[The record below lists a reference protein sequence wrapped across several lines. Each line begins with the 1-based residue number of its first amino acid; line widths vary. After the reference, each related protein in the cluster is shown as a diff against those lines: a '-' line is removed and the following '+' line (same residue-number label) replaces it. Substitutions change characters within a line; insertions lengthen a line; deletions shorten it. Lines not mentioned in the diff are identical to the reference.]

1 MLVKSY
7 IRLHKDSTELLIVNT
22 HKGLFQPNRLQYGV
36 HSAAGILQREMEK
49 RLSGTL
55 LTIVWMNDILISRKS
70 DQEHLQH
77 LEKVILIQLK
87 YGIKLKKAKGVFF

>member
-22 HKGLFQPNRLQYGV
+22 QKGLFQPNRLQYGV
-36 HSAAGILQREMEK
+36 HSTAGILQREMEK

-55 LTIVWMNDILISRKS
+55 LTIV
-70 DQEHLQH
+70 
-77 LEKVILIQLK
+77 
-87 YGIKLKKAKGVFF
+87 

>member
-1 MLVKSY
+1 MSKVIYVY
-7 IRLHKDSTELLIVNT
+7 IKIPKNT
-22 HKGLFQPNRLQYGV
+22 QKGLFQPNRLQYGV
-36 HSAAGILQREMEK
+36 HSTAGILQREMEK

-87 YGIKLKKAKGVFF
+87 YGLKLMKDKGVFF